1 METTLIAAVSASLGV
16 IGKSLVDSF
25 FKRRE
30 TNYEISKRYSRPILL
45 AASELQARLWEI
57 TQRQAPSSK
66 PLFLQENDSEPYS
79 STYSMTRKHFL
90 VSTVYLF
97 SKYFAYI
104 EILKKKA
111 QFLELRKINNS
122 RSFSALIKAVE
133 RTLAETE
140 LRKKSEIQIRSDR
153 QLFKLQQAYIGEK
166 LIIENNGEMLCMS
179 FAEFYDKFDS
189 VFLTLQDFEDLIEI
203 LTRAVSKEQE
213 DFCLA
218 RCCLLGNALVD
229 LVNFLDPSNQ
239 YVSKMD
245 REKVTVPGLEAY
257 VQ

>member
-1 METTLIAAVSASLGV
+1 METTLIAAISASLGV
-16 IGKSLVDSF
+16 IGKSIVDSF

-45 AASELQARLWEI
+45 AASELQSRLWEI
-57 TQRQAPSSK
+57 TQRQARSSK

-97 SKYFAYI
+97 GKYFAYI

-111 QFLELRKINNS
+111 QFVELKKTNNS

-133 RTLAETE
+133 RTLAETD
-140 LRKKSEIQIRSDR
+140 LRKKSEIQSDR

-166 LIIENNGEMLCMS
+166 LVVESDGEMLCMS

-189 VFLTLQDFEDLIEI
+189 VFSKLQDFKDLIEI
-203 LTRAVSKEQE
+203 LTRAVSKEKG

-229 LVNFLDPSNQ
+229 LVNFLDPSSR

-245 REKVTVPGLEAY
+245 REKVIVPGLEPY
-257 VQ
+257 MQ

>member
-16 IGKSLVDSF
+16 IGKSLADSF

-30 TNYEISKRYSRPILL
+30 TNYEISKKYSRPILL

-57 TQRQAPSSK
+57 TQRQATSSK
-66 PLFLQENDSEPYS
+66 PLFLQEDDSEPFS

-90 VSTVYLF
+90 IGTVYLF
-97 SKYFAYI
+97 GKYFAYI

-111 QFLELRKINNS
+111 QFLELKKINNS
-122 RSFSALIKAVE
+122 RSFSLLIRVVE
-133 RTLAETE
+133 RALAETE
-140 LRKKSEIQIRSDR
+140 LRKKSKIQIKSDK

-166 LIIENNGEMLCMS
+166 LIIVNDGEVSCMS

-189 VFLTLQDFEDLIEI
+189 EFSKLQDFEDLIEI
-203 LTRAVSKEQE
+203 LTRAVSKDQE
-213 DFCLA
+213 NFCLA

-229 LVNFLDPSNQ
+229 LINFLDPNHQ
-239 YVSKMD
+239 YISKID
-245 REKVTVPGLEAY
+245 REKVVVPGEAY
-257 VQ
+257 V

>member
-1 METTLIAAVSASLGV
+1 METTLIATVSASLGI

-30 TNYEISKRYSRPILL
+30 TNHEISQRYSRPILL

-79 STYSMTRKHFL
+79 LIYSMTRKHFL

-97 SKYFAYI
+97 GKYFAYI

-111 QFLELRKINNS
+111 QFLELKKINNS
-122 RSFSALIKAVE
+122 RSFSTLIKAVE

-179 FAEFYDKFDS
+179 FA
-189 VFLTLQDFEDLIEI
+189 
-203 LTRAVSKEQE
+203 
-213 DFCLA
+213 
-218 RCCLLGNALVD
+218 LVD
-229 LVNFLDPSNQ
+229 C
-239 YVSKMD
+239 
-245 REKVTVPGLEAY
+245 
-257 VQ
+257 

>member
-57 TQRQAPSSK
+57 TQRQAPSSN
-66 PLFLQENDSEPYS
+66 PLFLQANDSEPYS

-97 SKYFAYI
+97 GKYFAYI

-122 RSFSALIKAVE
+122 RSFSVLIKAVE

-140 LRKKSEIQIRSDR
+140 LRKKSKIRSDR

-166 LIIENNGEMLCMS
+166 LMIENGGEMLCMS
-179 FAEFYDKFDS
+179 FAEFYDQFDS
-189 VFLTLQDFEDLIEI
+189 VFSKLQDFEDLIEI

-213 DFCLA
+213 DFCLT

-229 LVNFLDPSNQ
+229 LINFLDPSNQ

-257 VQ
+257 MQ